1 MSPLDN
7 LGDYNIVRDDLHRFG
22 GDAAKLYKNIG
33 DTAIA
38 EKAPALLAKG
48 GLIGAGVTIVV
59 GLGLYAV
66 VEGAKFL
73 KQRKMLIENKPQ
85 LEQQLAKDLG
95 SGAGEPASPSTEAV
109 DNE

>member
-48 GLIGAGVTIVV
+48 GVV

-73 KQRKMLIENKPQ
+73 KQRKMLIENKPK